1 VQSLD
6 IACRVSRYRASV
18 QEPLGLLHTRRGNAC
33 RAAEVDAYEKAI
45 CDWLSRNGSGT
56 EPLESKTV
64 IGHRVAALP
73 LCRFAASCVPEP

>member
-18 QEPLGLLHTRRGNAC
+18 QEPLGLLHTGRGNAC

-45 CDWLSRNGSGT
+45 RDWLSRNASLCAT
-56 EPLESKTV
+56 ELRAVSRE
-64 IGHRVAALP
+64 VAETL
-73 LCRFAASCVPEP
+73 ASVDVRE